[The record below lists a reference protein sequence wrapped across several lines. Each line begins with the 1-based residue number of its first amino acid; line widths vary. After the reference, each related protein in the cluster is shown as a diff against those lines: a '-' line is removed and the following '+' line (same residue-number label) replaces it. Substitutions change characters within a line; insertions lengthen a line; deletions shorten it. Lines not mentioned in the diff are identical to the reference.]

1 MSETRAGSLPA
12 EGGEIRLVVAVA
24 LATMLAPLNS
34 TMIAVALPPIAAQFR
49 AGTSIAWL
57 VTGYLIAMASLQPVA
72 GKLGDRL
79 GRRPLM
85 LSGLAVFAV
94 ASLGAALAPGFA
106 WLLGFRIL
114 QGVAGALAFPNGA
127 ALLREAIPDARRGR
141 RFGLVGAGAGLAAA
155 LGPPVAGVL
164 VWASG
169 WQSIFYVNVVLI
181 VPALWLGWTTFPR
194 SHLRDERRPF
204 DLAGAALL
212 SVALIAAAARLTHR
226 GPSGSLAT
234 AMWAV
239 AGLAAAA
246 FVVVE
251 WRHADP
257 AVQLRLFTHRA
268 FAAANA
274 SVATSNFAM
283 YVTLLTVPLLLASRT
298 GGSIGAGAVLA
309 AMSGAMFVASPVGG
323 ALTDRWGRRRPALL
337 GLGLLVAGTSMLA
350 ASGAGASLPVLVGA
364 LMLVGLGIGTGTA
377 ALQTTAV
384 EAAPARDAGMASGVY
399 TTSRY
404 LGSIVGSALL
414 AHLLGGADPPAGGA
428 VALGTAGTGTVFVM
442 IAGAAVL
449 ALLAALGLRDRPGAP
464 AEPTAE
470 SGEQAASEQ
479 PA

>member
-1 MSETRAGSLPA
+1 M
-12 EGGEIRLVVAVA
+12 VAVA

-34 TMIAVALPPIAAQFR
+34 TMIAVALPPIAAQFQ
-49 AGTSIAWL
+49 AGASSQWL

-85 LSGLAVFAV
+85 LGGLAYFAL
-94 ASLGAALAPGFA
+94 ASLGAALAPSFG
-106 WLLGFRIL
+106 WLLAFRIQ

-127 ALLREAIPDARRGR
+127 ALLREAIPGERRGG
-141 RFGLVGAGAGLAAA
+141 RFGLVGAGVGLAAA
-155 LGPPVAGVL
+155 VGPPLAGVL
-164 VWASG
+164 VWLNG
-169 WQSIFYVNVVLI
+169 WPSIFYVNVLLI

-194 SHLRDERRPF
+194 GRARSEPRPF

-212 SVALIAAAARLTHR
+212 SVTLITVAAELTHR
-226 GPSGSLAT
+226 GPLGGWA
-234 AMWAV
+234 AAGWAV
-239 AGLAAAA
+239 AVLSSVA

-251 WRHADP
+251 WRHPDP
-257 AVQLRLFTHRA
+257 AVQLRLFARRA

-283 YVTLLTVPLLLASRT
+283 YVTLLSVPLLLADRP

-323 ALTDRWGRRRPALL
+323 ALADRWGRRRPALL
-337 GLGLLVAGTSMLA
+337 GLSLLVAGTSLLA
-350 ASGAGASLPVLVGA
+350 AAGGSVSVPVLVGA
-364 LMLVGLGIGTGTA
+364 LMLIGLGIGTGTA

-414 AHLLGGADPPAGGA
+414 AYLLGGASPRAVGT
-428 VALGTAGTGTVFVM
+428 VALGPAFIGTVFVM
-442 IAGAAVL
+442 VAVAAAL
-449 ALLAALGLRDRPGAP
+449 SLLAALGLRDRPAT
-464 AEPTAE
+464 ET
-470 SGEQAASEQ
+470 
-479 PA
+479 